1 MNYAA
6 FIFARGGSKALP
18 GKNIKL
24 FNGKPLIA
32 WSIEHSLKVSRLNK
46 VSVSTDSLEIAD
58 ISLSYGAEIP
68 FMRPQELAQDS
79 SAELLSWRHAIKH
92 FKEAKGYYPDALVSI
107 PATAPLRIVEDI
119 ENCLNVYE
127 EGDVDAVITVTEA
140 HRNPYFNMVKMNNA
154 GSMEVFSNPPQLI
167 HRRQDAPTVYD
178 VTTVCYVASV
188 ELILNANSIYERNV
202 KSVLI
207 PKERA
212 IDIDTIYDFELAEY
226 LAKNKINKYEG
237 ERLK

>member
-24 FNGKPLIA
+24 FNGRPLIA

-58 ISLSYGAEIP
+58 ISLLYGAEIP

-154 GSMEVFSNPPQLI
+154 GSMEVFSNPPHLI

-188 ELILNANSIYERNV
+188 ELILTANSIYEGNV

-212 IDIDTIYDFELAEY
+212 VDIDTIYDFELAEY
-226 LAKNKINKYEG
+226 LAKDKINKI
-237 ERLK
+237 